1 MDTWKGRHA
10 VIPVGREGQRRR
22 KAQRF
27 ILQRCIGYS
36 RTRTRARTLEP
47 GRLKPVLGQTCATGR
62 SRTTRTYFNSAADVL
77 ACTLTL
83 YAFSESHWSVLSF
96 LLEQQYVLWS
106 WIHHGDTS
114 GHGIHDSADTMVV
127 NDGVCASHSTSCF
140 QRPPVMYMRSGGA
153 GGSRRVTACILL
165 VLLEL
170 APTYLD

>member
-1 MDTWKGRHA
+1 MHQLLRTMCC
-10 VIPVGREGQRRR
+10 RRFL
-22 KAQRF
+22 AQP
-27 ILQRCIGYS
+27 LAA
-36 RTRTRARTLEP
+36 TAL
-47 GRLKPVLGQTCATGR
+47 LVAHDNLHVLFLICGG
-62 SRTTRTYFNSAADVL
+62 DVL
-77 ACTLTL
+77 ACTAYTL
-83 YAFSESHWSVLSF
+83 HHTGPCASCLY
-96 LLEQQYVLWS
+96 EQQHVLWS

-114 GHGIHDSADTMVV
+114 GHRIHDSADTMVV

>member
-106 WIHHGDTS
+106 WVHNGDKS
-114 GHGIHDSADTMVV
+114 GRRIHDSAIQWLSMTLS
-127 NDGVCASHSTSCF
+127 ALLT
-140 QRPPVMYMRSGGA
+140 QRPASSVRRQCTCVSGGTGDA
-153 GGSRRVTACILL
+153 RRVTACI
-165 VLLEL
+165 
-170 APTYLD
+170 